1 MKANIPTSYLNL
13 PKKEKKAID
22 EVIVQ
27 YITDQVDREEAQ
39 LQKIWLQFACIVL
52 HRAFGFGER
61 RLTTFIG
68 NWKKMYRD
76 SARFGSVEAQ
86 EAYIKEHLDKIF
98 RDGYPYEFVD
108 KLEDI

>member
-1 MKANIPTSYLNL
+1 MRANIPTSYLNL

-22 EVIVQ
+22 EVIVK
-27 YITDQVDREEAQ
+27 YIEDQVNHEEAQ
-39 LQKIWLQFACIVL
+39 LQKIWIQFACIVL

-68 NWKKMYRD
+68 NWKKMYKD

-86 EAYIKEHLDKIF
+86 EAYLKEHMDKLF
-98 RDGYPYEFVD
+98 PNGYPYEFID
-108 KLEDI
+108 KLEGQ